1 MAAPCQLS
9 SKRAAQKGDGRR
21 GHLSARLFG
30 SSTPEPCTMPNVALP
45 LRHGGSA
52 AWEVPNSR
60 AAAPPLR
67 WPAARQVVTG
77 PRKVQPLPFPRPRT
91 SSLQRAERLAAFL
104 PGEHDRPSGHQTS
117 HRDDPP
123 ISRSEEHTSELQSL
137 MRISYAV
144 F

>member
-1 MAAPCQLS
+1 MVLAGIRPLPPHLALMAAPCQLS

-60 AAAPPLR
+60 AAAPQLR

-77 PRKVQPLPFPRPRT
+77 PRKVQPLPFP
-91 SSLQRAERLAAFL
+91 
-104 PGEHDRPSGHQTS
+104 
-117 HRDDPP
+117 PP
-123 ISRSEEHTSELQSL
+123 RSEAHTSELQSL

-144 F
+144 FCLKKQQHNATRPKHHLHT

>member
-67 WPAARQVVTG
+67 WPAARPGVTG
-77 PRKVQPLPFPRPRT
+77 PRKVQPLPFPPPPQPLLT
-91 SSLQRAERLAAFL
+91 TEERRVRQACVGKVRYGG
-104 PGEHDRPSGHQTS
+104 GE
-117 HRDDPP
+117 
-123 ISRSEEHTSELQSL
+123 
-137 MRISYAV
+137 
-144 F
+144 